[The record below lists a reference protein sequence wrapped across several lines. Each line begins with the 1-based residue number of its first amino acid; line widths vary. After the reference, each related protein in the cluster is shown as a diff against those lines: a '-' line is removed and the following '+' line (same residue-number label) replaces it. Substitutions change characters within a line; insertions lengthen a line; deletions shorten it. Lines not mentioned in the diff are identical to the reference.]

1 MQANGELCDQIVQY
15 VYNVTDVK
23 WKDWICLLSASAKK
37 LWIEIIGSMTENK
50 SPHTSASAKKLWI
63 EIPGGQRKKYNRYV
77 SFCEEAVD

>member
-1 MQANGELCDQIVQY
+1 M
-15 VYNVTDVK
+15 
-23 WKDWICLLSASAKK
+23 LSASAKK

-63 EIPGGQRKKYNRYV
+63 EIKALWDNTDQLAV

>member
-1 MQANGELCDQIVQY
+1 M
-15 VYNVTDVK
+15 TDVK

-63 EIPGGQRKKYNRYV
+63 EIKALWDNTDQLAV